1 MTKYVVICYA
11 LHERRIVSY
20 DVFDSKRE
28 AASFLAKD
36 AKKLM
41 KKRIIMEMLLLL
53 KQFRTEKRNY
63 LLLMENMSGHGKLF
77 QCKI

>member
-36 AKKLM
+36 AKKTYEEENNNGDASPVETVSYGEAELSSSDG
-41 KKRIIMEMLLLL
+41 KYVWTWEII
-53 KQFRTEKRNY
+53 
-63 LLLMENMSGHGKLF
+63 SV
-77 QCKI
+77 